1 MEDEAG
7 QCNTEVKSKEQTIQR
22 KRTEESMLQQE
33 KVRQV
38 QNTEGE
44 VEMGKGK
51 SACY

>member
-33 KVRQV
+33 KARQV
-38 QNTEGE
+38 QNTEGG